1 MNSSGDSSSNHRSS
15 SSRRINIRSST
26 SGNSSHN
33 YSETNNNSYHHNSS
47 SRHNKSGSYARRLD
61 VNLLAQGMSGRF
73 LGARI
78 PRLQP
83 LSNEELN
90 KDLRLMNAYS
100 DACVAYAQRFFAF
113 CNSVNLA
120 LYEGGEHYT
129 KPMVEGGNSNLGSS
143 DGNSVFGANGG
154 SSLLLPGSTATTVVG
169 PNGQLT
175 PSFTMPVKIDPE
187 EEKRMAILR
196 KKIYAN
202 EAQREVLETQYASL
216 QKHHMYEVRR
226 LRKTKEMYAG
236 EMEFL
241 KNLVKARSKVLA
253 LRRLRC
259 AMIRDIHLCLTHR
272 NSSSDGNN
280 SAMQTEDSLLADEK
294 MDHVLLS
301 YWEEIEQELLQA
313 EKACRNIAV
322 PSGLDIS
329 SSGDFLGSSSPSK
342 TSNNDANKRSKS
354 PIRDRDNENSSL
366 TFRKR
371 PKLPKKERDSSFG
384 SRNHDMNSS
393 KNNDSSNSQGDTI
406 LIPWNSQLEPA
417 TPHGVPIM
425 LSNLSVAPDR
435 SIGAG
440 KCVPHTS
447 YILVYIMYRS
457 QYSFVIDILCFTGLS
472 FNKNKTTFIESNLPN
487 SYNDEMIDDENEL
500 ENIKLEIE
508 ALVAHLHQEQ
518 KVNNELHLDIVNTRK
533 RSDEMC
539 VTMSLLRNETEA
551 VLQRHNIILSTEEAR
566 ARAAELHGS
575 DKSSGQK
582 ENDANNNDDNATTN
596 ENGGG
601 EESEDDSEEEEDE
614 ERSLTVA
621 PPEITIHVKGE
632 TEGLEEDEGLDADPQ
647 TDSDDEE
654 GEIKEEE
661 SNDGVPPQTQEED
674 EEEETDSNLDAPAT
688 DGPANNTEQ
697 GEETDSTEEGEIQEE
712 DSEVEPAQQPLAEVI
727 VARDENT
734 DTSTNAVTSKSSQD
748 PSKDN
753 TEISANGASAQTAT
767 QQRKR
772 GFDLSNSSSTTMGN
786 RTFASA
792 TATKISSS
800 TAAQSQVGN
809 GKGDTHEGESG
820 SKRRRI

>member
-26 SGNSSHN
+26 AGNSSHN

-73 LGARI
+73 LGARM

-129 KPMVEGGNSNLGSS
+129 KPMVEGGNSNIGSS

-154 SSLLLPGSTATTVVG
+154 SSLLLPGSTTTTVVG

-313 EKACRNIAV
+313 EKACGNIAV

-329 SSGDFLGSSSPSK
+329 SSGDFLGSSAPSK
-342 TSNNDANKRSKS
+342 ASNNDANKRSRS

-393 KNNDSSNSQGDTI
+393 KNNDSSNSQRDSI

-435 SIGAG
+435 SIGA
-440 KCVPHTS
+440 
-447 YILVYIMYRS
+447 
-457 QYSFVIDILCFTGLS
+457 GLS

-596 ENGGG
+596 ENGEG

-614 ERSLTVA
+614 ERSMTVA
-621 PPEITIHVKGE
+621 PPEITIHVKDE

-674 EEEETDSNLDAPAT
+674 EEEETDS
-688 DGPANNTEQ
+688 
-697 GEETDSTEEGEIQEE
+697 TEEGEIQEE

-727 VARDENT
+727 VARDGNT

-772 GFDLSNSSSTTMGN
+772 GFDLSNSSSTNMGN

-792 TATKISSS
+792 TSTKISSS